1 MSDIEF
7 FSKLNPQRLTNLGED
22 HKVEQKQ
29 ILEDQ
34 AHWAKYGTNRPRK
47 GSPSK
52 TEPMEQLNCERFPEE
67 D

>member
-1 MSDIEF
+1 MSDTEF
-7 FSKLNPQRLTNLGED
+7 FAKLKAQRLTSLDED
-22 HKVEQKQ
+22 HKAEQTL

-34 AHWAKYGTNRPRK
+34 AHWAKYGTNRPRR

-52 TEPMEQLNCERFPEE
+52 TELMEQLSRERFPEE